1 MTKIKFYEKVAD
13 SISEVLGSKIIVE
26 LQETAKVNLSLD
38 GLTIRKRN
46 ESVAP
51 TIYLNSYF
59 SQYNAGRTMEDI
71 VNDII
76 RVYENNQ
83 SETIMDVFKTED
95 FYDFDKMKDRIVLK
109 VINTERNLELLKK
122 VPNFSMDGFPLSIVF
137 YVSLM
142 TGKDSSA
149 GILIKNEHLK
159 LWEKD
164 VSDLLSLAETNT
176 NRIHAY
182 TVKSMKE
189 VMSERFGFEEDL
201 IPDNASAI
209 CVLTDENKT
218 SGANK
223 LYLKTEIRKF
233 AEKQDS
239 DVYIIPSS
247 FHELILIRA
256 DFPNVEPEYL
266 KQKGCEVNRA
276 NDSDEDFLCDGVF
289 KYVLSEDKIIAL

>member
-51 TIYLNSYF
+51 TIYLNPYF

>member
-1 MTKIKFYEKVAD
+1 MTKMKFYEKVAD
-13 SISEVLGSKIIVE
+13 SVSEVLGSKIIVE

-51 TIYLNSYF
+51 TIYLNQYF
-59 SQYNAGRTMEDI
+59 SQYNDGRTMEDI
-71 VNDII
+71 VKDII
-76 RVYENNQ
+76 RIYENNR
-83 SETIMDVFKTED
+83 SEKIMNVFKTED

-109 VINTERNLELLKK
+109 VINTERNLELLKQ
-122 VPNFSMDGFPLSIVF
+122 VPNFSMDGFSLSIVF

-164 VSDLLSLAETNT
+164 VSDLLSIAETNT
-176 NRIHAY
+176 NRMHAC
-182 TVKSMKE
+182 TIKSINE
-189 VMSERFGFEEDL
+189 VMSERFGIEEDL
-201 IPDNASAI
+201 IPDNAPALY
-209 CVLTDENKT
+209 VLADENKT
-218 SGANK
+218 FGASRM
-223 LYLKTEIRKF
+223 YLKTEIRKF

-239 DVYIIPSS
+239 DVYILPSS
-247 FHELILIRA
+247 FHELLLIRA
-256 DFPNVEPEYL
+256 DYPNIEPEYL

-276 NDSDEDFLCDGVF
+276 EVSDEDFLCDGAF

>member
-1 MTKIKFYEKVAD
+1 
-13 SISEVLGSKIIVE
+13 
-26 LQETAKVNLSLD
+26 
-38 GLTIRKRN
+38 
-46 ESVAP
+46 
-51 TIYLNSYF
+51 
-59 SQYNAGRTMEDI
+59 
-71 VNDII
+71 
-76 RVYENNQ
+76 
-83 SETIMDVFKTED
+83 
-95 FYDFDKMKDRIVLK
+95 
-109 VINTERNLELLKK
+109 
-122 VPNFSMDGFPLSIVF
+122 
-137 YVSLM
+137 M